1 MIISRGKISKRIAA
15 VTTPVNVLANNPFF
29 RAKCAMLD
37 DDLPPVEM
45 PITGEL
51 DLHTFH
57 PRDLGSLLPDYLA
70 ECQKRGILSV
80 RVIHG
85 KGTGALREG
94 VHRLLPKLPMV
105 ESWTWPAAERFGG
118 WGATWVRVKAIQSS

>member
-1 MIISRGKISKRIAA
+1 MSE
-15 VTTPVNVLANNPFF
+15 
-29 RAKCAMLD
+29 

-51 DLHTFH
+51 DLHTFQ
-57 PRDLGSLLPDYLA
+57 PRDLGCLLPDYLA

-94 VHRLLPKLPMV
+94 VHHLLPKLPMV
-105 ESWTWPAAERFGG
+105 ESWILPAAESYGG